1 MSEIGVI
8 GADDDVSDADVCS
21 EETDVDETI
30 GEGVAGDDV
39 LLFSIITSNVS
50 ARVVSN
56 AAPNATIEGMLE
68 ATPGVDASIVTK
80 FDSPFSDDAI
90 AVVAR
95 PITVGLN
102 DADVDVDLDV
112 VDIVHHPI
120 YKAIGLNS

>member
-56 AAPNATIEGMLE
+56 AAPNAVIEGMLE

-80 FDSPFSDDAI
+80 FDSPFSDDATSLVFCI
-90 AVVAR
+90 N
-95 PITVGLN
+95 I
-102 DADVDVDLDV
+102 
-112 VDIVHHPI
+112 
-120 YKAIGLNS
+120 